1 MRKIYL
7 FQFLVALSI
16 SISCQHNPRMIDPQL
31 IEENFKQ
38 LSEENKPWT
47 FWYWINDN
55 VSKEGISEDLVSMAK
70 VGIAVAASGC
80 IGDQSIE

>member
-1 MRKIYL
+1 
-7 FQFLVALSI
+7 
-16 SISCQHNPRMIDPQL
+16 MIDPQL

-55 VSKEGISEDLVSMAK
+55 VSKEGIPKIWNLWQRSELV
-70 VGIAVAASGC
+70 
-80 IGDQSIE
+80 